1 MSDEAETER
10 VSFTIA
16 NLRLLSTK
24 RIFALVDVEVRVADL
39 SFWIMGIQGRRTLDG
54 SAVVQLP
61 TYRDVNGLAKP
72 AVVMPEEL
80 RKPLTD
86 AVLEFLAEEG
96 AIRRRRIPRWTQ

>member
-1 MSDEAETER
+1 MSDETETER

-16 NLRLLSTK
+16 NLRLVSTK

-39 SFWIMGIQGRRTLDG
+39 SFWIMGIQGRRRASDG

-61 TYRDVNGLAKP
+61 TYRDLNGLAKP

-80 RKPLTD
+80 RKPLVD

-96 AIRRRRIPRWTQ
+96 AVRRQYGP

>member
-1 MSDEAETER
+1 MNRDETQR
-10 VSFTIA
+10 VTFTIA
-16 NLRLLSTK
+16 NLHPISAK
-24 RIFALVDVEVRVADL
+24 RIFALVDVEVQVADL
-39 SFWIMGIQGRRTLDG
+39 SFWIMGVQGRRAMDG

-80 RKPLTD
+80 RQPLVD

-96 AIRRRRIPRWTQ
+96 AVRRVYSDT